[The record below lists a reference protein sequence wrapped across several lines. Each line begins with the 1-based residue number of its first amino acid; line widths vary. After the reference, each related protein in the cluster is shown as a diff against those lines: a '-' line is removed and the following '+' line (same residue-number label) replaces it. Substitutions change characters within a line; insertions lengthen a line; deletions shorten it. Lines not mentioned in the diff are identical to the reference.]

1 MDELTIEGL
10 TELQQIG
17 RGGFAT
23 VFKARQ
29 ESANRYVAVKV
40 LRAVLEDEPA
50 ARFDREC
57 RALGSLSSHPGICT
71 LYSFGQTTTGQPY
84 LVLELC
90 ELSLAD
96 RLAARGPM
104 PWTDVAPVL
113 HHLADA
119 VGFAHTEGILHRD
132 IKPENVL
139 VTKFGNTVLSDFGI
153 ARLNDGH
160 HTATGMVTA
169 SLAHAA
175 PEVLEGLV
183 ATPASDVWSL
193 ASTGYHLLTGMAP
206 FRRAT
211 DESAAALLA
220 RVFREPPPDLRDRD
234 VPPAF
239 CDALEAAMAKDPND
253 RTPTMEAFGA
263 AMAAFSTATPIAHP
277 SDLVDLSAPD
287 ESTVPRDS
295 LIVGIPD
302 LVSVND
308 DPAKPSDLGDP
319 APPPV
324 VADLPMS
331 APDGPTVS
339 RLVERP
345 RGRSTRKGARRRR
358 TALVLATLLLSAT
371 LAGLTLARR
380 TEARSSA
387 SPKDA
392 SSTTTEQSVPAT
404 TRVPTAEELAGS
416 RIDGRW
422 GPVAGTVRPQ
432 SCTGADCQE
441 DDPLLELG
449 LARITCDE
457 ALTCTF
463 RYPDRIESP
472 TVRTPEGY
480 TTGASVSRK
489 FSCHGASVDATVTL
503 TYSPT
508 KATIQHGVWH
518 ATELTGVAAFVAP
531 ATETCVAGS
540 EQYDFVLRRKG
551 EI

>member
-71 LYSFGQTTTGQPY
+71 LYSFGQTTAGQPY
-84 LVLELC
+84 LVLGLC

-220 RVFREPPPDLRDRD
+220 RVFREPPPNLRDRD

-239 CDALEAAMAKDPND
+239 CDALEAAMAKDPDD
-253 RTPTMEAFGA
+253 RTPTMEVFGA
-263 AMAAFSTATPIAHP
+263 AMAAFSTATSTSHLSNP
-277 SDLVDLSAPD
+277 VDLTAPD

-295 LIVGIPD
+295 LIVGIPGIVPVD
-302 LVSVND
+302 D
-308 DPAKPSDLGDP
+308 DPA
-319 APPPV
+319 APPDLDDAAPPSV
-324 VADLPMS
+324 VADLPPPI
-331 APDGPTVS
+331 PDDPTVA
-339 RLVERP
+339 RLIEPP
-345 RGRSTRKGARRRR
+345 RGRSTGNGARRRR
-358 TALVLATLLLSAT
+358 AALVLATLVLTAT

-387 SPKDA
+387 SPKDE
-392 SSTTTEQSVPAT
+392 SSTTEQPVST
-404 TRVPTAEELAGS
+404 TLREPTAEELAGS

-422 GPVAGTVRPQ
+422 GPVAGTVTPQ
-432 SCTGADCQE
+432 GCTGADCQE
-441 DDPLLELG
+441 EYPLLELR
-449 LARITCDE
+449 LALITCDE

-463 RYPDRIESP
+463 RYPDYVESP
-472 TVRTPEGY
+472 TARTAEGY
-480 TTGASVSRK
+480 TTVASVSRK
-489 FSCHGASVDATVTL
+489 FSCDGASVDATVTL
-503 TYSPT
+503 TYAPT

-531 ATETCVAGS
+531 ATGTCPGGS